1 MTADPILLRA
11 GEALG
16 LAGGLLALITS
27 AAFIARWGPRF
38 RLVGITSFT
47 LLLAISCAA
56 FAFSYVPR
64 VQVAGAVTVPVVFDD
79 GDALVVAAAPPDL
92 RPEAYGPT
100 VEQVARNLRG
110 AGRGGDGGVVRVRL
124 RQLEPA
130 AAGAARPLVLAEA
143 RRDLASGAISLSP

>member
-1 MTADPILLRA
+1 MAADPILFVA
-11 GEALG
+11 GKWLG
-16 LAGGLLALITS
+16 AASGLLALIT
-27 AAFIARWGPRF
+27 AAGFLQQWGIRF

-64 VQVAGAVTVPVVFDD
+64 VRVEGAVSVPVVFDD

-92 RPEAYGPT
+92 APEAFGPT

-110 AGRGGDGGVVRVRL
+110 SGRGGDGGVVRVRL
-124 RQLEPA
+124 RRLEPA
-130 AAGAARPLVLAEA
+130 ASGASQPVVLAEA
-143 RRDLASGAISLSP
+143 QRNLATGAIRIER

>member
-16 LAGGLLALITS
+16 VAGGLLLLATVV
-27 AAFIARWGPRF
+27 AFFARWGVRF

-47 LLLAISCAA
+47 VLLAISCAA

-64 VQVAGAVTVPVVFDD
+64 ERVDGAVSVPVVFDD
-79 GDALVVAAAPPDL
+79 GDGLVVAAAPPDL
-92 RPEAYGPT
+92 APDAFAPT

-124 RQLEPA
+124 RRLEPA
-130 AAGAARPLVLAEA
+130 DGGAAQPVVLAEA
-143 RRDLASGAISLSP
+143 QRNLATGAIRINP